1 MERKWIWVIV
11 TLVLA
16 FSTSFTSTSVFRGVI
31 APIGTLLFAF
41 IAVMAFVQAKIVA
54 NAQPQQYVPSPEE
67 RRALEAAEKKR
78 IEAIKARQRVQPPSS

>member
-16 FSTSFTSTSVFRGVI
+16 LSTSFTSTSVFRGVI

-41 IAVMAFVQAKIVA
+41 IAVMAFVQARIHA
-54 NAQPQQYVPSPEE
+54 NAQPQQYQPSAEE
-67 RRALEAAEKKR
+67 RRALEAAEQKR
-78 IEAIKARQRVQPPSS
+78 IEAIKARQRVHPPQ

>member
-16 FSTSFTSTSVFRGVI
+16 LSTSLSSTSVFRGVI

-41 IAVMAFVQAKIVA
+41 IAVMAFVQAKIEA
-54 NAQPQQYVPSPEE
+54 TAQPQQYQPSPEE
-67 RRALEAAEKKR
+67 QKALEAAERKR
-78 IEAIKARQRVQPPSS
+78 IEAIKARQRIQPPS

>member
-41 IAVMAFVQAKIVA
+41 ISVMAFVQAKIHA
-54 NAQPQQYVPSPEE
+54 TAQPQQYQPSPEE
-67 RRALEAAEKKR
+67 LKALQAAEQKR
-78 IEAIKARQRVQPPSS
+78 IEAIKARQRVPPSR

>member
-41 IAVMAFVQAKIVA
+41 ISVMAFVQAKIDA
-54 NAQPQQYVPSPEE
+54 NARPQQYQPSPEE
-67 RRALEAAEKKR
+67 RRALEAAERKR
-78 IEAIKARQRVQPPSS
+78 IEALKARQRMQPPSA